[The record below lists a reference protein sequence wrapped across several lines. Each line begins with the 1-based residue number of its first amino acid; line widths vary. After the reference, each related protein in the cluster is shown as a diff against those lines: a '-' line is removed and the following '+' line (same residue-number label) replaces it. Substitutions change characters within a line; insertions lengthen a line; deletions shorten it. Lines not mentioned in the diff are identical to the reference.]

1 MKNYKKLVITS
12 IVVVALLVL
21 LFSLTNY
28 IVSNRDSRHVSEM
41 KSLSGR
47 TLTDY
52 GSGTSIVAYCIP
64 IN

>member
-21 LFSLTNY
+21 QSPKCT
-28 IVSNRDSRHVSEM
+28 S
-41 KSLSGR
+41 